1 MYYGFMAYGMGKTP
15 SCDALDFNA
24 FGVVNGQNK
33 AKFGSHFEFQ
43 NDHRKDGHKKKMRQL
58 SFCSLEYKVR

>member
-1 MYYGFMAYGMGKTP
+1 MIYMYYGFMAYGEKHPVVMPYT
-15 SCDALDFNA
+15 LNA

-43 NDHRKDGHKKKMRQL
+43 NGHQKHRQTKI
-58 SFCSLEYKVR
+58 